1 MLFTKREKI
10 CINFSEHNQK
20 PLLKRSKAQSKLLE
34 LFPFLRIKFGY
45 LQMIIPKMDITMLK
59 GYACPNVDRKFVQ
72 LLGPAPSVKSS
83 NKVVKKGEVKFE
95 KQFWTNIRHYLNI
108 LD

>member
-1 MLFTKREKI
+1 
-10 CINFSEHNQK
+10 
-20 PLLKRSKAQSKLLE
+20 
-34 LFPFLRIKFGY
+34 
-45 LQMIIPKMDITMLK
+45 MLK